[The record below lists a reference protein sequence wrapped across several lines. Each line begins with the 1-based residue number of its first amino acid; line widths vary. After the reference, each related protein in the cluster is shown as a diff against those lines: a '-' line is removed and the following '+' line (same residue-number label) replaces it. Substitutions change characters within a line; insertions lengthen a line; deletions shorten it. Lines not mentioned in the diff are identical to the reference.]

1 MTVHSASEAQAH
13 SAPDIVEDEQKTF
26 SATDSSPLSAI
37 SQHEFSELFPEM
49 ETDGLPESPSRRN
62 GVAESNPDGVG
73 AVEAVSRGEDDAPT
87 ENDTSTSE
95 PSAQTPSKKRKRPA
109 SPPWQFPTA
118 KVATLKTADG
128 RRISA
133 RVNVE
138 TPTSSETDERV
149 LGNGGNG
156 AKQRMASPPWKK
168 FGADGPTTLQIDGMR
183 KSGRVNREHVEEK
196 RTSPRG
202 RKKQD
207 KLVGKGVE
215 TKDAKE
221 RPSTPKHSKRG
232 SVNKAPSQPKSG
244 RPSSSSAK
252 IASLQAQIA
261 ALQPT
266 NSPPAGH
273 THRSRRGRRR
283 NNPDDAA
290 DNTPI
295 PVPSPGAQRRSKRS
309 GRASEAFEDAKPSPM
324 IKLRL
329 HTARH
334 AIEPPHPQAK
344 PPTPPRPPQLSL
356 YQVLEK
362 CELRELQQPFIESDK
377 GQPDADYFA
386 ARALERAAEEGAMRR
401 KLLKEAEPG
410 GVLSKERL
418 SLFRDDRQRD
428 LQPQYGHHDHLVAHA
443 LYLRQ
448 LQLREKVHHRT
459 IAKKIAQEALEYW
472 RAMHGPT
479 EEDIIEEQN
488 NVFKMIQRQIVQDM
502 KAKWDMVEAHVREV
516 KRVRWEMQ
524 EKLKK
529 QELLRKKLDS
539 AQLMLARQRGELD
552 SDEDDEEDS
561 TGDMISNGESESG
574 SEDDEE
580 ALDAN
585 MSDSS
590 SLSGKDDDEEEGEMD
605 EEALE
610 AYLAQRQ
617 AEPPDKGEDDS
628 DNKSQSETSEED
640 QTIVERDAG
649 DSTSVKDEIAAA
661 RTEKGTSH
669 YGDSEVAHTK
679 VESADELDR
688 DDVNDDGDDM
698 SVKSERRARTR
709 AHGSRSVSPTQDEVE
724 AENNLSSDESTNMD
738 SEDYDSD
745 EDMSSSDEDDNDDG
759 SDDDAA
765 SDHDVDKKQS
775 SLMKNSLLALFSA
788 KELLVERDGSLPTPM
803 TSVENGGD
811 TRSSPESVSEEQ
823 PNHDSVTADNQF
835 KEELEPVVEGQA
847 LVEDA
852 MDVDLIE
859 EAPPAE
865 DADIEE
871 VPRDTTPGEGTPT
884 EGSGKTLVPAVP
896 LPALLRGTLRSYQH
910 AGLNWLASLYR
921 NGTNGILADEM
932 GLGKTIQTI
941 SVLAHIAEEYA
952 VWEPHLVIVPTS
964 VILNWA
970 TEFQKFLPGFRVL
983 AYYGT
988 QEERQLK
995 RRGWAND
1002 PHHENKEKRGYNVVI
1017 TSYNIAM
1024 QDISSLRNV
1033 QWHYLILDEA
1043 HNIRNYN
1050 SQRWKVL
1057 IRLRSRARI
1066 LLTGT
1071 PLQNNLDEVW
1081 ALLTFLRTGDED
1093 EESGHGELEEFLSHW
1108 EPIVKQIFQDGADK
1122 LSAEAQT
1129 LVKHLHVS
1137 LRPFLLRRQ
1146 KNEVEKDLP
1155 KKTES
1160 VVVCKLSKR
1169 QRQLYQDYMGLAEIK
1184 ATLAKGSGVQAGA
1197 VLLSLRRVCNHPDLF
1212 DPRPIQ
1218 TSFAMDKSPLD
1229 RYSVRERLVRE
1240 LLGTHEKRPSMLMV
1254 SAHEGRR
1261 RANVQKCR
1269 KLSAV
1274 NIMTREADA
1283 LKSEIEDDAA
1293 ADPTTLAGSRV
1304 FLKLQQRK
1312 RELQRLQSH
1321 ISATELS
1328 LRDAPVYGS
1337 DLRELLTVRT
1347 IKPYTFASRQQ
1358 PIVKSIHA
1366 WSNLAG
1372 RPLKLAHQAD
1382 LFSVN
1387 DMQLETDIYTIDKYA
1402 ERFQDIIVRFAFVP
1416 PAVTAPI
1423 LNMVI
1428 PPKMQEAIRSSAD
1441 YPADADYA
1449 HEARVRLSIAFPDAR
1464 LLVYDSGKLQRLTSL
1479 LRDLQARG
1487 SRSLIFT
1494 QMVGTLDILERFLN
1508 LLGMPYLRLD
1518 GSTGVERRQL
1528 FCAEFNRP
1536 DSKYQCMILSSR
1548 AGGVGLNLT
1557 GASSVIFYDLDW
1569 NPQMDRQCM
1578 DRAHRIGQVRDV
1590 EVYKMVSEKTVEEN
1604 ILRRANQKSLL
1615 DQTVIQEGHFTTEHD
1630 NNDENDDNTSGESND
1645 AVNAAIERLLG
1656 DNEKSAT
1663 QALESVEDKEDV
1675 QAAQAA
1681 RKEDQN
1687 QTDMDAGEMQ
1697 DSIPVESLDVDHVK
1711 EERRGHVDAYM
1722 IGFVEE
1728 ALRGWQYVPPPARK
1742 VDKNGRD
1749 PSHRPKKKRDI

>member
-1 MTVHSASEAQAH
+1 
-13 SAPDIVEDEQKTF
+13 
-26 SATDSSPLSAI
+26 
-37 SQHEFSELFPEM
+37 
-49 ETDGLPESPSRRN
+49 
-62 GVAESNPDGVG
+62 
-73 AVEAVSRGEDDAPT
+73 
-87 ENDTSTSE
+87 
-95 PSAQTPSKKRKRPA
+95 
-109 SPPWQFPTA
+109 
-118 KVATLKTADG
+118 
-128 RRISA
+128 
-133 RVNVE
+133 
-138 TPTSSETDERV
+138 
-149 LGNGGNG
+149 
-156 AKQRMASPPWKK
+156 
-168 FGADGPTTLQIDGMR
+168 
-183 KSGRVNREHVEEK
+183 
-196 RTSPRG
+196 
-202 RKKQD
+202 
-207 KLVGKGVE
+207 
-215 TKDAKE
+215 
-221 RPSTPKHSKRG
+221 
-232 SVNKAPSQPKSG
+232 
-244 RPSSSSAK
+244 
-252 IASLQAQIA
+252 
-261 ALQPT
+261 
-266 NSPPAGH
+266 
-273 THRSRRGRRR
+273 
-283 NNPDDAA
+283 
-290 DNTPI
+290 
-295 PVPSPGAQRRSKRS
+295 
-309 GRASEAFEDAKPSPM
+309 M
-324 IKLRL
+324 IRLRL
-329 HTARH
+329 TAARH

-344 PPTPPRPPQLSL
+344 PPTPPRPPQQTL

-362 CELRELQQPFIESDK
+362 YELRELQQPFIESDK
-377 GQPDADYFA
+377 GQPDAEYFVE
-386 ARALERAAEEGAMRR
+386 RAMEKAAEEGAMRR
-401 KLLKEAEPG
+401 KLLKEAETG

-428 LQPQYGHHDHLVAHA
+428 LQPQYGQHDHLVAHA

-448 LQLREKVHHRT
+448 LQLREKTHHRT

-488 NVFKMIQRQIVQDM
+488 NVFKMIQRQIIQDM

-516 KRVRWEMQ
+516 KRIRWEMQ

-561 TGDMISNGESESG
+561 TGDIISNGESEAD
-574 SEDDEE
+574 SEDDGE

-590 SLSGKDDDEEEGEMD
+590 SLSGKDDGEDEGEMD
-605 EEALE
+605 EKALA

-617 AEPPDKGEDDS
+617 AEPPDKADD
-628 DNKSQSETSEED
+628 DMDDQSEASNED
-640 QTIVERDAG
+640 QTLPRG
-649 DSTSVKDEIAAA
+649 SHDETASMKSEALAAQRENSA
-661 RTEKGTSH
+661 SNDDDE
-669 YGDSEVAHTK
+669 DLENTK
-679 VESADELDR
+679 VESANEFDR
-688 DDVNDDGDDM
+688 DDDNDDNDGA

-724 AENNLSSDESTNMD
+724 AENNLSSDESTDMD

-745 EDMSSSDEDDNDDG
+745 EDISSSDEADDDDG
-759 SDDDAA
+759 SGDDAE
-765 SDHDVDKKQS
+765 SNDGVDKKQS
-775 SLMKNSLLALFSA
+775 SLMKNSLLALFST

-823 PNHDSVTADNQF
+823 LTHEVVPAENEVKD
-835 KEELEPVVEGQA
+835 EPEIVVEEHKQP
-847 LVEDA
+847 EDA
-852 MDVDLIE
+852 MDIDQIE
-859 EAPPAE
+859 EAVPAE
-865 DADIEE
+865 DTEIEE
-871 VPRDTTPGEGTPT
+871 VPRDVTPTAGTPT
-884 EGSGKTLVPAVP
+884 EGSGKALVPAVP
-896 LPALLRGTLRSYQH
+896 LPSLLRGTLRSYQH

-941 SVLAHIAEEYA
+941 SVLAHVAEEYA

-1002 PHHENKEKRGYNVVI
+1002 PHHDNKDKRGYNVVV

-1057 IRLRSRARI
+1057 IRLRSKARI

-1093 EESGHGELEEFLSHW
+1093 DESGHGELEEFLSHW

-1218 TSFAMDKSPLD
+1218 TSFAMDRSPLD
-1229 RYSVRERLVRE
+1229 RYSVRERLIRE
-1240 LLGTHEKRPSMLMV
+1240 LLGAQEKKPSMLMV
-1254 SAHEGRR
+1254 SAHEDRR

-1274 NIMTREADA
+1274 NILIKEADA
-1283 LKSEIEDDAA
+1283 MKSEIEDEAA
-1293 ADPTTLAGSRV
+1293 ADPATLAGSRI
-1304 FLKLQQRK
+1304 FLKLQKRK

-1337 DLRELLTVRT
+1337 DLCELLTVRAT
-1347 IKPYTFASRQQ
+1347 KPYTSATRQQ
-1358 PIVKSIHA
+1358 PVVKSIHA
-1366 WSNLAG
+1366 WSNLG
-1372 RPLKLAHQAD
+1372 SRPLKLAHHAD
-1382 LFSVN
+1382 LISVN

-1402 ERFQDIIVRFAFVP
+1402 ERFHDSIVRFAFVP

-1441 YPADADYA
+1441 YPVEADYA

-1464 LLVYDSGKLQRLTSL
+1464 LLVYDSGKLQRLTTL

-1615 DQTVIQEGHFTTEHD
+1615 DQTVIQEGRFTTEQD
-1630 NNDENDDNTSGESND
+1630 NDDDTTPGESD
-1645 AVNAAIERLLG
+1645 EAVNAAIERLLG
-1656 DNEKSAT
+1656 GNEKSAT

-1687 QTDMDAGEMQ
+1687 QTDLDAGEMQ
-1697 DSIPVESLDVDHVK
+1697 DVPVESLDVDHVK

-1728 ALRGWQYVPPPARK
+1728 ALRGWQYVPPPVRK
-1742 VDKNGRD
+1742 LDKNGRD
-1749 PSHRPKKKRDI
+1749 PSHRPKKK

>member
-13 SAPDIVEDEQKTF
+13 STADVEDEHKSF

-37 SQHEFSELFPEM
+37 SHHDFSELFSSM
-49 ETDGLPESPSRRN
+49 ETEDLPRSPSRQN
-62 GVAESNPDGVG
+62 GVANGGSDDVE
-73 AVEAVSRGEDDAPT
+73 AAEKEAVSGGEDAAMT
-87 ENDTSTSE
+87 ENDALTSE
-95 PSAQTPSKKRKRPA
+95 PSAQAPSKKRKRPA

-138 TPTSSETDERV
+138 TPNSSETDERV
-149 LGNGGNG
+149 LSSAGNG

-183 KSGRVNREHVEEK
+183 KSGRVNREPVEEK

-207 KLVGKGVE
+207 KLVLGRGAE
-215 TKDAKE
+215 IKDAKG
-221 RPSTPKHSKRG
+221 RPSTPKHSKKG
-232 SVNKAPSQPKSG
+232 SVNNALPQTHSG
-244 RPSSSSAK
+244 RPASSSAK

-261 ALQPT
+261 ALQPAD
-266 NSPPAGH
+266 SSPAGPAES
-273 THRSRRGRRR
+273 SRRGRRR
-283 NNPDDAA
+283 KDPDNVT

-295 PVPSPGAQRRSKRS
+295 PGPSPGAQRKSKRT
-309 GRASEAFEDAKPSPM
+309 GRVSEAFEDAKRSPM
-324 IKLRL
+324 IRLRL
-329 HTARH
+329 NTARH

-344 PPTPPRPPQLSL
+344 PPTPPRPPQQSL

-362 CELRELQQPFIESDK
+362 YELKELQQPFIESDK
-377 GQPDADYFA
+377 GQPDADYFV
-386 ARALERAAEEGAMRR
+386 ARALERATEEGAMRR
-401 KLLKEAEPG
+401 KLLREAEPG

-428 LQPQYGHHDHLVAHA
+428 LQPQYGQHDHLVAHA

-448 LQLREKVHHRT
+448 LQLREKTHHRT

-488 NVFKMIQRQIVQDM
+488 GVFKMIQRQIIQDM

-516 KRVRWEMQ
+516 KRIRWEMQ

-561 TGDMISNGESESG
+561 TGDIISNGGSEAD

-590 SLSGKDDDEEEGEMD
+590 SLSGKDDGEDEGEMD
-605 EEALE
+605 EMALA

-617 AEPPDKGEDDS
+617 AEPPDKADDDSDDQSHSEASDEDQTLTDERLAVKSEVAAARKENGTSNDGEDDLLPTEARSAHES
-628 DNKSQSETSEED
+628 DHHND
-640 QTIVERDAG
+640 
-649 DSTSVKDEIAAA
+649 
-661 RTEKGTSH
+661 
-669 YGDSEVAHTK
+669 
-679 VESADELDR
+679 
-688 DDVNDDGDDM
+688 NDDYDDDT

-745 EDMSSSDEDDNDDG
+745 EDMSNSEEDDEDDDG
-759 SDDDAA
+759 SGHDAE
-765 SDHDVDKKQS
+765 SDNGANQKQS

-823 PNHDSVTADNQF
+823 HPHEIVSSENAVKDEPEPTV
-835 KEELEPVVEGQA
+835 KEQEQP
-847 LVEDA
+847 EDV
-852 MDVDLIE
+852 MDVDQIE
-859 EAPPAE
+859 ETVPAE
-865 DADIEE
+865 DIEIEE
-871 VPRDTTPGEGTPT
+871 IVREMTPSAGTPT
-884 EGSGKTLVPAVP
+884 EGSGKALVPAVP
-896 LPALLRGTLRSYQH
+896 LPSLLRGTLRSYQH

-941 SVLAHIAEEYA
+941 SVLAHVAEEYA

-1002 PHHENKEKRGYNVVI
+1002 PHHDNKDKRGYNVVV

-1093 EESGHGELEEFLSHW
+1093 DESGHGELEEFLSHW
-1108 EPIVKQIFQDGADK
+1108 EPIVKQIFQDGAEK

-1218 TSFAMDKSPLD
+1218 TSFAMDRSPLD
-1229 RYSVRERLVRE
+1229 RYNVRERLIRE
-1240 LLGTHEKRPSMLMV
+1240 LLGVQEKKPSMLLV
-1254 SAHEGRR
+1254 SAHEDRR
-1261 RANVQKCR
+1261 RATVQKCR

-1274 NIMTREADA
+1274 NILTREADA
-1283 LKSEIEDDAA
+1283 MKKEVEDDAA
-1293 ADPTTLAGSRV
+1293 ADPATLAGSRV
-1304 FLKLQQRK
+1304 FLKLQKRK

-1337 DLRELLTVRT
+1337 DLRELLTVRAT
-1347 IKPYTFASRQQ
+1347 KPYTFATRQQ
-1358 PIVKSIHA
+1358 PVVKSIHA
-1366 WSNLAG
+1366 WSNFG
-1372 RPLKLAHQAD
+1372 SRPLKLAHHGD
-1382 LFSVN
+1382 LISVN
-1387 DMQLETDIYTIDKYA
+1387 DMQVETDIYTVDKYA
-1402 ERFQDIIVRFAFVP
+1402 ERFQDSIVRFAFVP

-1464 LLVYDSGKLQRLTSL
+1464 LLVYDSGKLQRLTTL

-1508 LLGMPYLRLD
+1508 LLGLPYLRLD

-1615 DQTVIQEGHFTTEHD
+1615 DQTVIQEGRFTTEQD
-1630 NNDENDDNTSGESND
+1630 NDDDDGADNNTSGESD
-1645 AVNAAIERLLG
+1645 EAVNAAIERLLG
-1656 DNEKSAT
+1656 GNEKSAT

-1681 RKEDQN
+1681 R
-1687 QTDMDAGEMQ
+1687 
-1697 DSIPVESLDVDHVK
+1697 
-1711 EERRGHVDAYM
+1711 
-1722 IGFVEE
+1722 
-1728 ALRGWQYVPPPARK
+1728 
-1742 VDKNGRD
+1742 
-1749 PSHRPKKKRDI
+1749 

>member
-1 MTVHSASEAQAH
+1 VENTVEELSQPERSTEALR
-13 SAPDIVEDEQKTF
+13 K
-26 SATDSSPLSAI
+26 
-37 SQHEFSELFPEM
+37 
-49 ETDGLPESPSRRN
+49 SRRT
-62 GVAESNPDGVG
+62 GRSSQAY
-73 AVEAVSRGEDDAPT
+73 EDVKP
-87 ENDTSTSE
+87 
-95 PSAQTPSKKRKRPA
+95 
-109 SPPWQFPTA
+109 
-118 KVATLKTADG
+118 
-128 RRISA
+128 
-133 RVNVE
+133 
-138 TPTSSETDERV
+138 TPT
-149 LGNGGNG
+149 
-156 AKQRMASPPWKK
+156 
-168 FGADGPTTLQIDGMR
+168 
-183 KSGRVNREHVEEK
+183 
-196 RTSPRG
+196 
-202 RKKQD
+202 
-207 KLVGKGVE
+207 
-215 TKDAKE
+215 
-221 RPSTPKHSKRG
+221 
-232 SVNKAPSQPKSG
+232 
-244 RPSSSSAK
+244 
-252 IASLQAQIA
+252 
-261 ALQPT
+261 
-266 NSPPAGH
+266 
-273 THRSRRGRRR
+273 
-283 NNPDDAA
+283 
-290 DNTPI
+290 
-295 PVPSPGAQRRSKRS
+295 
-309 GRASEAFEDAKPSPM
+309 

-329 HTARH
+329 NAARN
-334 AIEPPHPQAK
+334 AIEPPHPQAT
-344 PPTPPRPPQLSL
+344 PPTPIRPPQQSL

-362 CELRELQQPFIESDK
+362 YELRELQQPFIESDK
-377 GQPDADYFA
+377 GQPDADYFLG
-386 ARALERAAEEGAMRR
+386 RALEKAIEEGAMRR
-401 KLLKEAEPG
+401 RLLQEAQSG
-410 GVLSKERL
+410 GVLSLERL

-428 LQPQYGHHDHLVAHA
+428 LQAQYGHHDHLVAHA

-448 LQLREKVHHRT
+448 LQLREKTHHRI

-488 NVFKMIQRQIVQDM
+488 NVFKMIQKQIVADM

-516 KRVRWEMQ
+516 KRIRWEMQ

-529 QELLRKKLDS
+529 QELLRKKLDT

-552 SDEDDEEDS
+552 SDMEGEEDS
-561 TGDMISNGESESG
+561 TGDIISDRDTEAESEG
-574 SEDDEE
+574 DEE
-580 ALDAN
+580 AN

-590 SLSGKDDDEEEGEMD
+590 SISEKEDDEEEGEMD
-605 EEALE
+605 EQALA

-617 AEPPDKGEDDS
+617 AEPPDKVEHDDDADNSGESDGSDDDRAS
-628 DNKSQSETSEED
+628 SGRDTDSNAVTQGETPAVQHDEED
-640 QTIVERDAG
+640 
-649 DSTSVKDEIAAA
+649 
-661 RTEKGTSH
+661 
-669 YGDSEVAHTK
+669 TK
-679 VESADELDR
+679 VETIAKSDPGGGS
-688 DDVNDDGDDM
+688 DDDAT
-698 SVKSERRARTR
+698 VKPERRARTR
-709 AHGSRSVSPTQDEVE
+709 AVASRSVSPTQDEVE

-745 EDMSSSDEDDNDDG
+745 EDMSGSDEENDDD
-759 SDDDAA
+759 SQEDAQSTDA
-765 SDHDVDKKQS
+765 VDKKQS

-811 TRSSPESVSEEQ
+811 ARSSPESVSEEQ
-823 PNHDSVTADNQF
+823 LKTGIVQAQEGAEFEHED
-835 KEELEPVVEGQA
+835 VVEEPIKPG
-847 LVEDA
+847 VA
-852 MDVDLIE
+852 MDTDS
-859 EAPPAE
+859 A
-865 DADIEE
+865 EE
-871 VPRDTTPGEGTPT
+871 VMADEKGESKELAPATATPT
-884 EGSGKTLVPAVP
+884 EGAGKAMVPAVP
-896 LPALLRGTLRSYQH
+896 LPSLLRGTLRSYQH

-941 SVLAHIAEEYA
+941 SVLAHVAEEYA

-1002 PHHENKEKRGYNVVI
+1002 PHHDNKDKRGYNVVV

-1093 EESGHGELEEFLSHW
+1093 DDSGHGELEEFLSHW

-1218 TSFAMDKSPLD
+1218 TSFAMDGSPID
-1229 RYSVRERLVRE
+1229 RYGARERLIRE
-1240 LLGTHEKRPSMLMV
+1240 LLGAPEKTPSMLMV
-1254 SAHEGRR
+1254 SVHEGRR
-1261 RANVQKCR
+1261 RATVQKCR

-1274 NIMTREADA
+1274 NILTREADTM
-1283 LKSEIEDDAA
+1283 KNEIQADAD
-1293 ADPTTLAGSRV
+1293 ADPATLLGARI
-1304 FLKLQQRK
+1304 FLRLQRRR

-1321 ISATELS
+1321 IQTTEVS

-1347 IKPYTFASRQQ
+1347 TKPYTFATRQQ

-1366 WSNLAG
+1366 WPNFGS

-1382 LFSVN
+1382 LQSVHST
-1387 DMQLETDIYTIDKYA
+1387 QLDTDIYTISKYA
-1402 ERFQDIIVRFAFVP
+1402 ARFQDSIVRFAFVP

-1423 LNMVI
+1423 LNMMI
-1428 PPKMQEAIRSSAD
+1428 PPKMQEAIRSSPD

-1449 HEARVRLSIAFPDAR
+1449 HEARIRLSIAFPDAR
-1464 LLVYDSGKLQRLTSL
+1464 LLVYDSGKLQRLTTL

-1518 GSTGVERRQL
+1518 GSTGIERRQL

-1578 DRAHRIGQVRDV
+1578 DRAHRIGQIRDV

-1615 DQTVIQEGHFTTEHD
+1615 DQTVIQEGHFTTEQQ
-1630 NNDENDDNTSGESND
+1630 NDEDDNDGDGDGEGEE

-1656 DNEKSAT
+1656 GNEKSAT

-1681 RKEDQN
+1681 RKEDQS
-1687 QTDMDAGEMQ
+1687 QTELDAGEMQ
-1697 DSIPVESLDVDHVK
+1697 DVPVESLDIDHVK

-1722 IGFVEE
+1722 IGLVEE
-1728 ALRGWQYVPPPARK
+1728 ALRGWQYVPPQVRK
-1742 VDKNGRD
+1742 LDKHGRD
-1749 PSHRPKKKRDI
+1749 PSHRPKKK